1 MIRHNLL
8 IVFRNFKRN
17 KSSFL
22 INLIGL
28 STGLACALLIYLW
41 VNDELHM
48 DKFHEKDKRLY
59 QVMLNTAMPTGFHTS
74 ESTPGLLAQTLA
86 EEMPEVEYAAAV
98 IPADWGFGTEGIL
111 SFENLQL
118 KTNEQFVSQD
128 YFHMFSYRLLQG
140 NSDQV
145 LFDKNSILIS
155 DEIARKL
162 FGSTE
167 NVVGKTIHW
176 DREIL
181 NVKFAGFYKIS
192 GVFEKPPSSSS
203 DQFDL
208 IFNYQLF
215 FEKWGEP
222 IKKWTNQNPY
232 TYLVLKEGVNVEQ
245 FNRKIADF
253 IKSKDKNAIDTVFIR
268 PYSDKYLFDNYE
280 NGVQTGG
287 RITYVRLFSLIALFI
302 LVIACINF
310 MNLATA
316 KASGRLKEVGVK
328 KTVGAGRK
336 ALILQYLGE
345 SFAVVFMS
353 LALAIVMVEFL
364 LPQFNQLTGKQL
376 GLVFDSNMVLTLLGI
391 SFFTGLMSGAYP
403 AFFLSGF
410 NPVAVLKG
418 KLSTS
423 LGELWA
429 RKGLVTF
436 QFIISVLLI
445 VSVLVVYKQ
454 IEFIQTTN
462 LGINKENVIC
472 FQRDGN
478 LEKHFD
484 AFLPELKNIPG
495 IVSASNSSGNFTGR
509 HGGTVGGVTF
519 DKDNQIHFA
528 AMDINYDFF
537 ETLSIEIDEGRDFA
551 EEFGSESSTIIFNE
565 TGIKVLAIDDP
576 IGKIVQVWGQSRQIV
591 GVVKDFNF
599 ESLYEEVKPCFF
611 RILNPNFNFANN
623 IWVKIQAGEERE
635 TIARIEKLY
644 KEFNPGLPFEYRF
657 LDADYQKLYEAEGR
671 VALLSR
677 YFAGLAVLI
686 SCLGLFGLAAFTAER
701 RRKEM
706 GIRKVLG
713 SSGLRIVYLLSG
725 DFTKVVLSSMLISL
739 PVSYFISKHWL
750 DSFAYRIDLQIWY
763 FLGAGLVT
771 LFVAWLTIAS
781 QAIRAAM
788 ANPMEAL
795 RYE

>member
-1 MIRHNLL
+1 MLRHNLL
-8 IVFRNFKRN
+8 IIFRNFKRN

-28 STGLACALLIYLW
+28 STGLTCVLLIYLW

-48 DKFHEKDKRLY
+48 DKFHEKDRRLY
-59 QVMLNTAMPTGFHTS
+59 QVMLNTAMPNGTNTS
-74 ESTPGLLAQTLA
+74 ESTPGLLAQALA
-86 EEMPEVEYAAAV
+86 EELPEVEYAAAV

-111 SFENLQL
+111 SFENLRL
-118 KTNEQFVSQD
+118 KANEQFVSRD
-128 YFHMFSYRLLQG
+128 YFHVFSYRLLQG

-145 LFDKNSILIS
+145 LSDKNSILIS
-155 DEIARKL
+155 DEIAKKL

-167 NVVGKTIHW
+167 NIVGKTIHW

-192 GVFEKPPSSSS
+192 GVFEKPPSNSS

-222 IKKWTNQNPY
+222 IKKWTNENPH
-232 TYLVLKEGVNVEQ
+232 TYLTLKEGVDVEQ
-245 FNRKIADF
+245 FNRKIAGF

-280 NGVQTGG
+280 NGVQAGG

-345 SFAVVFMS
+345 SFAIVFIS
-353 LALAIVMVEFL
+353 LILAIVLVEFL
-364 LPQFNQLTGKQL
+364 LPQFNQITRKHLSLK
-376 GLVFDSNMVLTLLGI
+376 FDSNIVFAILGI
-391 SFFTGLMSGAYP
+391 SFFTGLISGSYP
-403 AFFLSGF
+403 AFYLSGF
-410 NPVAVLKG
+410 NPVTVLKG

-423 LGELWA
+423 PGELWA

-436 QFIISVLLI
+436 QFIISVILI

-454 IEFIQTTN
+454 IEFIQTKN
-462 LGINKENVIC
+462 LGIDKDNVIC

-484 AFLPELKNIPG
+484 AFLPELKSIPG
-495 IVSASNSSGNFTGR
+495 IAGASNSSSDFVGN
-509 HGGTVGGVTF
+509 HSGTIGGVTF
-519 DKDNQIHFA
+519 KESNQIHFA

-537 ETLSIEIDEGRDFA
+537 ETLGISIKEGRNFS

-565 TGIKVLAIDDP
+565 TGIRVLGIQDP

-599 ESLYEEVKPCFF
+599 ESLYEDVKPCFF
-611 RILNPNFNFANN
+611 RILDPNFNFANN
-623 IWVKIQAGEERE
+623 IWVKIQAGAERE
-635 TIARIEKLY
+635 TIARIERLY

-671 VALLSR
+671 VAILSR
-677 YFAGLAVLI
+677 YFAGLAILI

-713 SSGLRIVYLLSG
+713 LSALRIVYLLSG
-725 DFTKVVLSSMLISL
+725 DFTKVVLASMLISL

-750 DSFAYRIDLQIWY
+750 DSFAYRIDLSFWY
-763 FLGAGLVT
+763 FLAAALIT
-771 LFVAWLTIAS
+771 LFIAWMTVAM
-781 QAIRAAM
+781 QAVKTAT
-788 ANPMEAL
+788 ANPVESL